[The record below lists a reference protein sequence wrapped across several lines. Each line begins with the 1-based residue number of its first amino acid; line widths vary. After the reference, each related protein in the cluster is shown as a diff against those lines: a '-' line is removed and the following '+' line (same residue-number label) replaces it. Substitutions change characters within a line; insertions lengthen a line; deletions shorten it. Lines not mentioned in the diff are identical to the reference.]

1 MKGLVRNR
9 FFFSLSLMCIKLQS
23 KLKCTL
29 VEIFHLLQQNTHSYK
44 LQSQSVTAKHQYL
57 GRVSVVSCI
66 LWATFLKSDNLQ
78 YNMLGRW
85 GNGTSVWCYKY
96 YVFHNFMQNSLQNHF
111 NLFFYFSYNFA
122 DIKIKNFQCPKSKPV
137 THCLIFKT

>member
-1 MKGLVRNR
+1 MGLQKIDFEENKFSER
-9 FFFSLSLMCIKLQS
+9 FGEKSIFFSLSLMCIKLQS

-66 LWATFLKSDNLQ
+66 L
-78 YNMLGRW
+78 
-85 GNGTSVWCYKY
+85 
-96 YVFHNFMQNSLQNHF
+96 
-111 NLFFYFSYNFA
+111 
-122 DIKIKNFQCPKSKPV
+122 
-137 THCLIFKT
+137 